1 MHALHF
7 VVPPLEFHLPF
18 CVSENENK
26 IKLTESLH
34 EGWGLSHG
42 NYFFFLPIL
51 IDHEETW
58 KYTNGSGWC

>member
-1 MHALHF
+1 M
-7 VVPPLEFHLPF
+7 
-18 CVSENENK
+18 NIIQTRQN
-26 IKLTESLH
+26 

-42 NYFFFLPIL
+42 NYFFYERL